1 MKYIGLGGLVVLFFL
16 LAACNAPAPTDTG
29 NLEAEAN
36 YWQQLG
42 NNAGTGSNA
51 ALVSDG
57 SSNTIM
63 ASVAFDGTA
72 NSIYVRRWDG
82 STWTQL
88 GPALSAVGGFTNAA
102 SPSLALDSGGNPV
115 LAISEDTGGI
125 FTIYVRRWQNGSW
138 VPVGSALNTETND
151 NNFDTDGI
159 EPFLALDSLGN
170 PVVSWSEVSG
180 IDGVR
185 RLYMWRWTGAYW
197 QVLGTFI
204 IAGDTRNPSLAL
216 DSLDR
221 PVVAW
226 QDFNGSNYDIYVYG
240 FNGSTWVQY
249 GAGPLDINAGS
260 PAYDPSLALDSNNNP
275 VITWYEELGGNSL
288 NVYVKHWNG
297 SAWVQYG
304 AGGPLD
310 ITPFN
315 TAYVPSLALDN
326 GGNPSVAWSEFGAS
340 TYNIYIKQWT
350 GSAWTLV
357 GTNPLSNT
365 ANHASNPSLSL
376 INGYLV
382 VGWQEAAS
390 ITPGISDSLYVKNYV
405 TNAWQQLSNAL
416 DSSVGQSAVNASI
429 ARKTTNTP
437 VVAWDEVDTTNGS
450 RNVYVKEWTGTAW
463 TAIGSAIDRTLA
475 NDAENPSLAMRTD
488 SRPTV
493 AFQEAGNVY
502 VRRWIG
508 TSWLNVSNN
517 ALDTTLANDAST
529 PSIALDSL
537 NLPVVAY
544 VENGNILIKKA
555 DGNLP
560 TSLWNSPYGTTP
572 LDSSAANETYRPSL
586 ALKTDGNPIV
596 AWYEDTGTSF
606 NIYAK
611 EWNGTAWVALG
622 TTLDKTATQNAK
634 DIVLAIRTD
643 NRPVVAWEEAGN
655 IYVKRWTGTSW
666 VSLGNTLDKTAGNE
680 ALRPAIDLRSDNN
693 PVVTWQ
699 EWNGSSYDVFV
710 KRWTGSSWAQI
721 TVNPVD
727 KTLSRNAERPSIVL
741 KSDNNP
747 IVSWDEED
755 GTSENVFVRQF

>member
-1 MKYIGLGGLVVLFFL
+1 MKVCLMMMFFSLL
-16 LAACNAPAPTDTG
+16 LAACNLQPSQPYQAT
-29 NLEAEAN
+29 LEAEAN

-72 NSIYVRRWDG
+72 NSIYVRSWDG

-88 GPALSAVGGFTNAA
+88 GPALSAVGGFSNAA
-102 SPSLALDSGGNPV
+102 SPSLALDGSGNPV
-115 LAISEDTGGI
+115 LAVSEDTGGV

-138 VPVGSALNTETND
+138 VPVGGALNAETND
-151 NNFDTDGI
+151 DNFNTDGI
-159 EPFLALDSLGN
+159 EPSLALDSLGN
-170 PVVSWSEVSG
+170 PVVSWSEISG
-180 IDGVR
+180 INGVR
-185 RLYMWRWTGAYW
+185 LLYMWRWTGVRW
-197 QVLGTFI
+197 QALGTFI

-221 PVVAW
+221 PVIAW

-249 GAGPLDINAGS
+249 GTGPLDINAGFA
-260 PAYDPSLALDSNNNP
+260 AYDPSLALDSDNNP

-288 NVYVKHWNG
+288 NVYVKRWNG

-326 GGNPSVAWSEFGAS
+326 GGNPTVAWSEFGTS
-340 TYNIYIKQWT
+340 SLNIYVKQWT

-376 INGYLV
+376 ANGNLV
-382 VGWQEAAS
+382 VGWQEGAS
-390 ITPGISDSLYVKNYV
+390 LTPGISDSLYAKRYV
-405 TNAWQQLSNAL
+405 TNAWQQLGNAL
-416 DSSVGQSAVNASI
+416 DSSVGQSAVNAST

-437 VVAWDEVDTTNGS
+437 IVAWDEVDSGNGS
-450 RNVYVKEWTGTAW
+450 RNVYAKEWTGTAW
-463 TAIGSAIDRTLA
+463 NPLGGAIDRTLS
-475 NDAENPSLAMRTD
+475 NDAENPSLAMRSD
-488 SRPTV
+488 NLPTV
-493 AFQEAGNVY
+493 AWQEANNVY
-502 VRRWIG
+502 VKRWNG
-508 TSWLNVSNN
+508 TIWTSIATQVDTTLADDALTPSL
-517 ALDTTLANDAST
+517 ALDTTN
-529 PSIALDSL
+529 I
-537 NLPVVAY
+537 PVVAY
-544 VENGNILIKKA
+544 AENGNIRVKKA
-555 DGNLP
+555 SG
-560 TSLWNSPYGTTP
+560 TSGVSTWNSPFGTTA
-572 LDSSAANETYRPSL
+572 LDITATNETYRPSL
-586 ALKTDGNPIV
+586 ALKSDNNPVV
-596 AWYEDTGTSF
+596 AWYEDAGTSF

-611 EWNGTAWVALG
+611 EWNGAAWVALG
-622 TTLDKTATQNAK
+622 TTIDKTSSRDAK
-634 DIVLAIRTD
+634 DIVLALRTD

-666 VSLGNTLDKTAGNE
+666 VSLGTTLDKTASNE
-680 ALRPAIDLRSDNN
+680 ALRPSLDLRTDNN

-699 EWNGSSYDVFV
+699 EWNGTSYDVFV
-710 KRWTGSSWAQI
+710 KRWTGSSWSQI
-721 TVNPVD
+721 TVNAVD
-727 KTLSRNAERPSIVL
+727 KTLSRNAERPSLVL

-747 IVSWDEED
+747 IISWDEED
-755 GTSENVFVRQF
+755 GASENVFVRQF